1 MQQES
6 DGCEHTCVGHVL
18 VYVDDIMALAKDDVR
33 TSFFDVLQQE
43 WKCSDV
49 ETVDKKRLGSAL
61 WILTQKVWGR
71 CQSDGWPKKLYR

>member
-49 ETVDKKRLGSAL
+49 ETVDKN
-61 WILTQKVWGR
+61 
-71 CQSDGWPKKLYR
+71 D